1 MEVAILPRGVVVIT
15 QEEGGFMALPSLG
28 RLLCME
34 KRFKYTML
42 AALGLEEMLALK
54 NTKCHE

>member
-1 MEVAILPRGVVVIT
+1 
-15 QEEGGFMALPSLG
+15 MARPSFG
-28 RLLCME
+28 RLLCMV
-34 KRFKYTML
+34 KCFKYTML